1 MSSQGVLSDAGH
13 QDLSLVDDILKGF
26 DLTDALPSS
35 EVFSQMTCKNL
46 SRVSN
51 LSRRILLESDQSS
64 GDRDIDISL
73 FEATLKNL
81 ERT

>member
-1 MSSQGVLSDAGH
+1 MNL
-13 QDLSLVDDILKGF
+13 LDDILKGF
-26 DLTDALPSS
+26 NLTDALPSS

-73 FEATLKNL
+73 FEATLKDL